1 MIEGDKTTVVTKDS
15 KDSLTKVQKRKLKKK
30 EKEEEEKKEPD
41 LTDGKEVVQ
50 KNRYIKFLT
59 QILDKKCRKCD
70 SLKPPQSHHCST
82 CEACVARMDHHCPW
96 VNNCVGFY
104 NQKFF
109 L

>member
-1 MIEGDKTTVVTKDS
+1 MLNKIGNVNADWTVAEKKPKNDIKGKKT
-15 KDSLTKVQKRKLKKK
+15 K
-30 EKEEEEKKEPD
+30 EDIEEEMEKDKRE
-41 LTDGKEVVQ
+41 GQSAVKN
-50 KNRYIKFLT
+50 NRYIKFLT
-59 QILDKKCRKCD
+59 AVLEKKCKKCD
-70 SLKPPQSHHCST
+70 SLKPPGSHHCST